1 MGLESKLLIKLFVMS
16 VSTSAL
22 MACGG
27 GSSTSPDSSICN
39 NLTSDSFSCTNMLNS
54 IVDNAVSPLVDEL
67 IIELTELDTAV
78 NDFGEVIDQE
88 QEAVKLESAQGHWRE
103 AMAIWQQ
110 LEVMQF
116 GVIAQQRDDFY
127 SWPLNDECKVDVD
140 VVLAQDSEYDIST
153 RTAPR
158 RGLDALEYLL
168 FDSASDSDNGKLY
181 VRCQTVGAGKI
192 TDIPGLLEWDGL
204 TLAEQKNQ
212 RNHYSK
218 KISEYLITQA
228 NILKKNV
235 ADTLFDSS
243 GDTTQDSANSIS
255 DALFYID
262 KKTKDAKSNNAL
274 PANSGGSFNT
284 GHLESQYAKVS
295 LSNIHNNL
303 VGAKKLFSA
312 NGGIGFDDFLLAAG
326 EEELAIRMLA
336 TLDTAI
342 EASSSTKISASM
354 FSIIDA
360 ATIGADETIDQRSD
374 CINADADS
382 VSLLEKVCAL
392 GTPVIKDFT
401 DDLKGQFV
409 LTLSFTVPS
418 DAEGDND

>member
-1 MGLESKLLIKLFVMS
+1 MGLESKLLKTLLIVGI
-16 VSTSAL
+16 STSAL

-27 GSSTSPDSSICN
+27 SSTSSDSSICN
-39 NLTSDSFSCTNMLNS
+39 NLTSDSFSCINMLNS
-54 IVDNAVSPLVDEL
+54 IVDNTVSPLVDEF
-67 IIELTELDTAV
+67 IIELTELDIAV
-78 NDFGEVIDQE
+78 NYFGEAIGQE
-88 QEAVKLESAQGHWRE
+88 QEAVKLESVQGQWRE

-116 GVIAQQRDDFY
+116 GAIAQQREDFY

-168 FDSASDSDNGKLY
+168 FDSASDSDNGKLH

-192 TDIPGLLEWDGL
+192 TDIPGLLEWDDL

-212 RNHYSK
+212 RNHYSAK
-218 KISEYLITQA
+218 VSEYLIIQA

-235 ADTLFDSS
+235 ADTAFDLS
-243 GDTTQDSANSIS
+243 GDTTQNTANSMS

-262 KKTKDAKSNNAL
+262 KKTKDEKSKKSL
-274 PANSGGSFNT
+274 PANSSGSFNT

-303 VGAKKLFSA
+303 VGAKKLFNA
-312 NGGIGFDDFLLAAG
+312 TGGIGFDDFLLAAG
-326 EEELAIRMLA
+326 EEELATRMLA
-336 TLDTAI
+336 SLDTAI
-342 EASSSTKISASM
+342 EASSSAEISASM

-360 ATIGADETIDQRSD
+360 ATIGADETIDQRTV
-374 CINADADS
+374 CINANADG